1 MNHRA
6 VWLAIV
12 AGIVIGMALSGG
24 VNVSTTDIVIVNDAH
39 VMLVIPEEAINM
51 VEEKTNV
58 TL

>member
-39 VMLVIPEEAINM
+39 VMLVIPEEATNM